1 MALLLRGGLL
11 ITMNAERAV
20 LTADILVEGD
30 RIAALAPDLPPADSA
45 GVPLT
50 LEDVVDL
57 SGKVVI
63 PGLIQ
68 GHMHLTQAL
77 FRGLCDDL
85 ALMEWLRERIWPLEG
100 AHSAASNAVS
110 ARLAAAE
117 LLRSGTT
124 AVIDMGTVHH
134 EDAILKPCAMWGC
147 AACSVKV

>member
-1 MALLLRGGLL
+1 MP
-11 ITMNAERAV
+11 
-20 LTADILVEGD
+20 
-30 RIAALAPDLPPADSA
+30 LA
-45 GVPLT
+45 

-85 ALMEWLRERIWPLEG
+85 ALMEWLSERIWPLEG

-134 EDAILKPCAMWGC
+134 EDAIFETMRDVGMRGLFGKSLMDGGEGC
-147 AACSVKV
+147 AAFSFWKRRTSAWPKPSV